1 MERIKKVS
9 YKYQVLIYFSLLLTA
24 VTLGFSYLFMQRE
37 REFKM
42 ERLTYTMIPYTDLVY
57 NNLSRDS
64 SYLNPDSAARRMS
77 SILPLIPE
85 QMRITVLTPDAWV
98 IFDNLQSNESIKE
111 NHLNR
116 PELNEAKKEGYGS
129 ELRYSNTLK
138 AEYLYYAKRY
148 PKLYVRAALDYNSS
162 VLPVIVS
169 SNRYMVVILILFL
182 SVVLVLVFITKKI
195 SRPVSA
201 LREFIDIVKNGR
213 GDFNSISFPNNELG
227 EVGEEIVKTFRQ
239 LDETKKYKQEL
250 THNVAHE
257 LKTPVTGIRGYL
269 ETLLQQENIDK
280 DQSRFFLERAYA
292 QTLRLSSIINDISIL
307 NKIEE
312 SPDKFDIEPVNI
324 RQCLLEIESDL
335 AFKLEEKKIVFSNK
349 VDDNIIIKGSSF
361 LIYSL
366 FKNLIDNSIEHGG
379 EKIEICTESK
389 GCDSKFAYFCYYDTG
404 KGVSEEHLD
413 RIFERFYRVEKSR
426 SRKSGGS
433 GLGLS
438 IVKNAIKLQKG
449 NVTVSNRPGGG
460 LKFEIAL
467 ALEV

>member
-1 MERIKKVS
+1 MERIKKIG
-9 YKYQVLIYFSLLLTA
+9 YRYQVLIYFSLLLVA
-24 VTLGFSYLFMQRE
+24 VTLIFLYLFIQRE
-37 REFKM
+37 REFKI
-42 ERLTYTMIPYTDLVY
+42 ERLTYTMMPYTDLVY
-57 NNLSRDS
+57 NSLTRDNL
-64 SYLNPDSAARRMS
+64 YLSPDSVAVKMS
-77 SILPLIPE
+77 SILPLIPN
-85 QMRITVLTPDAWV
+85 QMRITVLTLDAWV
-98 IFDNLQSNESIKE
+98 IFDNLSPKVKE

-116 PELNEAKKEGYGS
+116 TELVEAKKEGFGS
-129 ELRYSNTLK
+129 ELRYSNTQK
-138 AEYLYYAKRY
+138 AEYLYYAKLY
-148 PKLYVRAALDYNSS
+148 PKLYVRAALDYNFS
-162 VLPVIVS
+162 VLPVVVS
-169 SNRYMVVILILFL
+169 SNRYMVFILILLL
-182 SVVLVLVFITKKI
+182 SVILVLVFITRKI
-195 SRPVSA
+195 NRPVSA
-201 LREFIDIVKNGR
+201 LREFIDIVHKGK
-213 GDFNSISFPNNELG
+213 GDFNNINFPNNELG

-250 THNVAHE
+250 AHNVAHE

-269 ETLLQQENIDK
+269 ETLILQENIDK

-335 AFKLEEKKIVFSNK
+335 AFKLEEKNIIFSNK
-349 VDDNIIIKGSSF
+349 VDENIVIKGSNF

-379 EKIEICTESK
+379 EKIEICAESK
-389 GCDSKFAYFCYYDTG
+389 ESDDKFAYFSYYDTG
-404 KGVSEEHLD
+404 KGVSEEHLS